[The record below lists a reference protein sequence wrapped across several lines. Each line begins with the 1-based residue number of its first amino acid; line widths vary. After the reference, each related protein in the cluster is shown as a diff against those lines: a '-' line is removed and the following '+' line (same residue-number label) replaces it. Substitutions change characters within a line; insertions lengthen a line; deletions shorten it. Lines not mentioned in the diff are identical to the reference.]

1 MRSTLGGESTCKSL
15 VAQYDTEACSLPGA
29 FVFRQISIINVKIN
43 SLMWRETSAIIYNL
57 ADAKLRIEV
66 TEVMFT
72 TVKVAASCIRD
83 LSFMALKVSTWYSCE
98 ISE

>member
-1 MRSTLGGESTCKSL
+1 MTQRL
-15 VAQYDTEACSLPGA
+15 VFAWRVCLP
-29 FVFRQISIINVKIN
+29 SDLYYKCKIN
-43 SLMWRETSAIIYNL
+43 SLMWRETLAVIYNL
-57 ADAKLRIEV
+57 TDAKLRIEV

-83 LSFMALKVSTWYSCE
+83 LSLMALKVSTWYSCE